1 MCVRVRVDVCVL
13 MCIYNISH
21 CKMWSL
27 IIFKAASKENFEVYC
42 SNCTME
48 ICGMKLNIEIVSL
61 TINL

>member
-1 MCVRVRVDVCVL
+1 MCVCARGC
-13 MCIYNISH
+13 MCAHVYYNISH